1 MFLLTQLVV
10 NSCEILWEGYGPV
23 NGTTNLIGGLW
34 AGPTNGSYRPTKRP
48 HWSCMQCAQNILCIA
63 LIGSEHVAKT
73 SQFTFLCSTV
83 LVLTLSLSLS
93 LPPPPPPL
101 SPSFPLPTQQAH
113 VDLKIHKEHHRFVI
127 GKEGQKLKNIELST
141 ATKISIPRH
150 DDSSD
155 VIKIVGTKEGID
167 KARHQIQIISDE
179 QVCVCVLCW

>member
-1 MFLLTQLVV
+1 M
-10 NSCEILWEGYGPV
+10 SCEILWEGCRPV

-34 AGPTNGSYRPTKRP
+34 AGPTNGSYRPTKRA
-48 HWSCMQCAQNILCIA
+48 S
-63 LIGSEHVAKT
+63 
-73 SQFTFLCSTV
+73 
-83 LVLTLSLSLS
+83 LVLHAVCTEHLLLCCASHYSLSFSLFSLSLSLS
-93 LPPPPPPL
+93 LSPPPPSFSIPPPPISL
-101 SPSFPLPTQQAH
+101 FPSPSPQAH
-113 VDLKIHKEHHRFVI
+113 VDLKIPKEHHRFVI

-179 QVCVCVLCW
+179 QVYMCVL